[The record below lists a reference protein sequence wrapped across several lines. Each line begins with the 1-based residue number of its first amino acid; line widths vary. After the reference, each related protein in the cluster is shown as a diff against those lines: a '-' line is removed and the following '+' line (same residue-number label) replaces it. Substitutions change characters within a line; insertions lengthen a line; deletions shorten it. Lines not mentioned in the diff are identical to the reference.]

1 MAASAMNPLPCVIP
15 SKYRRACSMARY
27 APAIPARAP
36 LSNTPA
42 YRRRYTLTPSVSA
55 ASGYSPTARS
65 RSPNRVRLNTHW
77 LTATSTTPVMI
88 MGDTPVTSGRRA
100 GRSRR
105 RGISMGVNPRTPG
118 DCVAFSKSKMLRKRA
133 NPPASRLS
141 ATPLMIWSTR
151 NVIVTSAWISPN
163 SRPAATAASTPASGA
178 RFGHVCA
185 REGNRVSNAYAPT
198 APKNVPIIMMPSS
211 PIFTTPPRSA
221 CTAPSDASRIGI
233 VTRIAEA
240 RSATLNS
247 EVMYSILQL
256 SDSSTSCRLR
266 RWCRGHRELCLALAL
281 GPHVPG
287 QQLVRDH
294 DGQDDERLQDDDN
307 LFGHP
312 GEELHPRRPA
322 VQEAEQQRRRD
333 HAQGIVL
340 GQQGHGDPQ
349 EPEALGEVDIQV
361 SKKAEDVVEPD
372 QASDAGAEHEHS
384 KLDARVG
391 NAGRLCGQRVE
402 RHRPHLIAKPGAAE
416 KVGQDHRDDDAH
428 RQEEIEFL
436 HIGPVQ
442 SQRGQQRAQGGHA
455 RRSRH
460 QRGADARRSDLCGVA
475 EDIVDQIQQQRGR
488 DVIHHDRRD
497 HFVRAPA
504 QLQDNR
510 DERPDH
516 RAARGRQERQRQMK
530 HGRQPSQ
537 AESDQCGTERPDVVL
552 TFYADVEQADPE

>member
-42 YRRRYTLTPSVSA
+42 YRRWYTLTPSVSA

-77 LTATSTTPVMI
+77 LTATSTTPVM
-88 MGDTPVTSGRRA
+88 T
-100 GRSRR
+100 
-105 RGISMGVNPRTPG
+105 
-118 DCVAFSKSKMLRKRA
+118 
-133 NPPASRLS
+133 
-141 ATPLMIWSTR
+141 
-151 NVIVTSAWISPN
+151 
-163 SRPAATAASTPASGA
+163 
-178 RFGHVCA
+178 
-185 REGNRVSNAYAPT
+185 
-198 APKNVPIIMMPSS
+198 SS

-384 KLDARVG
+384 KLGARVG
-391 NAGRLCGQRVE
+391 NAGRLRGQRVE

-416 KVGQDHRDDDAH
+416 KVG
-428 RQEEIEFL
+428 
-436 HIGPVQ
+436 
-442 SQRGQQRAQGGHA
+442 
-455 RRSRH
+455 
-460 QRGADARRSDLCGVA
+460 
-475 EDIVDQIQQQRGR
+475 
-488 DVIHHDRRD
+488 
-497 HFVRAPA
+497 
-504 QLQDNR
+504 
-510 DERPDH
+510 
-516 RAARGRQERQRQMK
+516 
-530 HGRQPSQ
+530 
-537 AESDQCGTERPDVVL
+537 
-552 TFYADVEQADPE
+552 